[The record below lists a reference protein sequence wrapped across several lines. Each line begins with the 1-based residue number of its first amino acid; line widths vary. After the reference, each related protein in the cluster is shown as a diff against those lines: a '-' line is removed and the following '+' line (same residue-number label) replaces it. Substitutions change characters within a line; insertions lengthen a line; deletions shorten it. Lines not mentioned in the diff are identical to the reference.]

1 MENEK
6 QWAENTALK
15 ICEKERVVAARSGSK
30 IPYTTVNGVFDDNS
44 GSDRIGWW
52 TNGFYGGLMWLL
64 YEKFG
69 DELFKTRAEGIEEKL
84 DENLMQ
90 YSGMDHDSGFKWMP
104 TSVVNYRLSGNE
116 MSKNRALLA
125 AANLAGRFNPYGNF
139 IRAWNDWSNTDI
151 GEKAGWAIID
161 CLMNLP
167 LLYWASAETKDPRF
181 AGIAKRHAD
190 TAIRAFLRED
200 GSVCHI
206 VCFDPLTGERICSK
220 GGQGREHGSSWTR
233 GQAWALYGFAMSY
246 RFTKEERYLEA
257 AKKVA
262 AYVLKELEKWEFVPV
277 DFWQDKELDW
287 EDSTAATIFACG
299 LLELESV
306 FSGKKDIYENKNG
319 SVPEDT
325 KAAGSYHDAAVGLL
339 EKLAENRCR
348 WDTGVD
354 NITEKCTAAYNDR
367 EHNFS
372 IIYGDY
378 YFTEGILRLCGT
390 EPVFLR

>member
-6 QWAENTALK
+6 QWAEKTAVK
-15 ICEKERVVAARSGSK
+15 ICEKERIVAERSGEK
-30 IPYTTVNGVFDDNS
+30 IPYTTVNGLFDDNS
-44 GSDRIGWW
+44 GSNRIGWW

-64 YEKFG
+64 YDKFG
-69 DELFKTRAEGIEEKL
+69 DELFKRRAEGIEEKL

-104 TSVVNYRLSGNE
+104 TSVVNYKLFGNE
-116 MSKNRALLA
+116 KSKNRALLA
-125 AANLAGRFNPYGNF
+125 AANLAGRFNPAGNF
-139 IRAWNDWSNTDI
+139 IRAWNDWSNTDV

-167 LLYWASAETKDPRF
+167 LLYWAGNETKDPRF
-181 AGIAKRHAD
+181 AHIAKLHAD

-206 VCFDPLTGERICSK
+206 VCFDPLKGERICSK

-233 GQAWALYGFAMSY
+233 GQAWALYGFALSY
-246 RFTKEERYLEA
+246 RFTKEARYLEA
-257 AKKVA
+257 AEKVA

-277 DFWQDKELDW
+277 DFWQDKDLDW
-287 EDSTAATIFACG
+287 EDSTAAAIFACG

-306 FSGKKDIYENKNG
+306 SYGQKNILETEDVTAPGNKAFI
-319 SVPEDT
+319 EKCH
-325 KAAGSYHDAAVGLL
+325 KAAAGLL
-339 EKLAENRCR
+339 EKLAAERCR
-348 WDTGVD
+348 WGTEAD
-354 NITEKCTAAYNDR
+354 NITEKCTAAYNDK

-372 IIYGDY
+372 IIYGDF
-378 YFTEGILRLCGT
+378 YFTEGILRLCGNL
-390 EPVFLR
+390 PVFLR